1 MERETTLS
9 QSIRTADVNADYDA
23 ACKRILS
30 EKIILAWI
38 MKSSLAEYRDLDVK
52 EIAAKYIEGEPT
64 VGETPV
70 HQDETNPRIKGSN
83 TEDTSINE
91 GTVTYDI
98 LFRAIAPSSGDPI
111 ALIINVEAQNDFNPG
126 YPLLKRG
133 IYYCGR
139 MLSAQHGT
147 EFANSHYEKV
157 KKVYSIWVCMKPDK
171 NWENTITRY
180 SIQEENLVGDAHA
193 DIASYDLISLVMLCL
208 GPAAGGGEAD
218 VLKLLD
224 VLLSA
229 EVEPRKKLQVMRDE
243 FDIPM
248 TQKFAEEVTEMCNLS
263 KGVME
268 KGIEK
273 GIEQGLEQGLAKGME
288 QGIEK
293 GILRSVRA
301 AMESLKVP
309 AEQAMDILQVPSNER
324 DTIRKALES

>member
-1 MERETTLS
+1 MERETALA

-38 MKSSLAEYRDLDVK
+38 MKAALAEYRDLDVK
-52 EIAAKYIEGEPT
+52 EIAEKYIEGEPA

-98 LFRAIAPSSGDPI
+98 LFRAVAPGSGVPI

-157 KKVYSIWVCMKPDK
+157 KKVYSIWVCMKPNEGWK
-171 NWENTITRY
+171 NTITRY
-180 SIQEENLVGDAHA
+180 SIREENLVGNAHA

-208 GPAAGGGEAD
+208 GPAAGGGEVE

-229 EVEPRKKLQVMRDE
+229 EVEPQKKQQVLQNE
-243 FDIPM
+243 FNIPM
-248 TQKFAEEVTEMCNLS
+248 TKKLAEEVSEMCNLS
-263 KGVME
+263 RGVME
-268 KGIEK
+268 KGRLN
-273 GIEQGLEQGLAKGME
+273 GLLD
-288 QGIEK
+288 
-293 GILRSVRA
+293 SVRA
-301 AMESLKVP
+301 LMDSAQISAEKAMDMLKISKEDRVALKESLEK
-309 AEQAMDILQVPSNER
+309 DI
-324 DTIRKALES
+324 

>member
-1 MERETTLS
+1 MERETTLA

-38 MKSSLAEYRDLDVK
+38 MKSSLMEYRDLDVK

-98 LFRAIAPSSGDPI
+98 LFRAIAPGSGEPI
-111 ALIINVEAQNDFNPG
+111 ALFINVEAQNKFNTG

-139 MLSAQHGT
+139 MISSQYGT

-171 NWENTITRY
+171 DWENTITRY

-193 DIASYDLISLVMLCL
+193 EVSSYDLISLVMLCL
-208 GPAAGGGEAD
+208 GPAAGGGEVE
-218 VLKLLD
+218 VLRLLD

-229 EVEPRKKLQVMRDE
+229 EVEPQKKQQVLQDE

-248 TQKFAEEVTEMCNLS
+248 TKKFVEEVTEMCNLS

-273 GIEQGLEQGLAKGME
+273 GME
-288 QGIEK
+288 QGMEK

-301 AMESLKVP
+301 AMETLKIS
-309 AEQAMDILQVPSNER
+309 AEQAMDILQVPADER
-324 DTIRKALES
+324 DAIRKALES

>member
-1 MERETTLS
+1 MERETTLA

-38 MKSSLAEYRDLDVK
+38 MKAALAECRDLDVK
-52 EIAAKYIEGEPT
+52 EIAEKYIEGEPA

-98 LFRAIAPSSGDPI
+98 LFRAVAPGSGEPI

-157 KKVYSIWVCMKPDK
+157 KKVYSIWVCMKPNEGWK
-171 NWENTITRY
+171 NTITRY
-180 SIQEENLVGDAHA
+180 SIREENLVGNAHA

-208 GPAAGGGEAD
+208 GPAAGGGEVE

-229 EVEPRKKLQVMRDE
+229 EVEPQKKQQVLQNE
-243 FDIPM
+243 FNIPM
-248 TQKFAEEVTEMCNLS
+248 TKKLAEEVSEMCNLS
-263 KGVME
+263 RGVME
-268 KGIEK
+268 KGRLN
-273 GIEQGLEQGLAKGME
+273 GLLD
-288 QGIEK
+288 
-293 GILRSVRA
+293 SVRA
-301 AMESLKVP
+301 LMDSAQISAEKAMDMLKISKEDRVALKESLEK
-309 AEQAMDILQVPSNER
+309 DI
-324 DTIRKALES
+324 

>member
-1 MERETTLS
+1 MERETTLA
-9 QSIRTADVNADYDA
+9 QSIRTADINADYDA

-52 EIAAKYIEGEPT
+52 EIAEKYIEGEPA

-98 LFRAIAPSSGDPI
+98 LFRAVAPGSGEPI

-157 KKVYSIWVCMKPDK
+157 KKVYSIWVCMKPNEGWK
-171 NWENTITRY
+171 NTITRY
-180 SIQEENLVGDAHA
+180 SIREENLVGNAHA

-208 GPAAGGGEAD
+208 GPAAGGGEVE

-229 EVEPRKKLQVMRDE
+229 EVEPQKKQQVLQNE
-243 FDIPM
+243 FNIPM
-248 TQKFAEEVTEMCNLS
+248 TKKLAEEVSEMCNLS
-263 KGVME
+263 RGVME
-268 KGIEK
+268 KGRLN
-273 GIEQGLEQGLAKGME
+273 GLLD
-288 QGIEK
+288 
-293 GILRSVRA
+293 SVRA
-301 AMESLKVP
+301 LMDSAQISAEKAMDMLKISKEDRVALKESLEK
-309 AEQAMDILQVPSNER
+309 DI
-324 DTIRKALES
+324 

>member
-1 MERETTLS
+1 MERETTLA
-9 QSIRTADVNADYDA
+9 QSIRTADINADYDA

-52 EIAAKYIEGEPT
+52 EIAEKYIEGEPA

-98 LFRAIAPSSGDPI
+98 LFRAVAPGSGEPI

-157 KKVYSIWVCMKPDK
+157 KKVYSIWVCMKPDEGWK
-171 NWENTITRY
+171 NTITRY
-180 SIQEENLVGDAHA
+180 SIREENLVGNAHA

-208 GPAAGGGEAD
+208 GPAAGGGEVE

-229 EVEPRKKLQVMRDE
+229 EVEPQKKQQVLQNE
-243 FDIPM
+243 FNIPM
-248 TQKFAEEVTEMCNLS
+248 TKKLAEEVSEMCNLS
-263 KGVME
+263 RGVME
-268 KGIEK
+268 KGRLN
-273 GIEQGLEQGLAKGME
+273 GLLD
-288 QGIEK
+288 
-293 GILRSVRA
+293 SVRA
-301 AMESLKVP
+301 LMDSAQIS
-309 AEQAMDILQVPSNER
+309 AEKAMDMLKISKEDRVALKE
-324 DTIRKALES
+324 ALEKDI

>member
-1 MERETTLS
+1 MERETALA

-38 MKSSLAEYRDLDVK
+38 MKAALAEYRDLDVK
-52 EIAAKYIEGEPT
+52 EIAEKYIEGEPA

-98 LFRAIAPSSGDPI
+98 LFRAVAPGSGEPI

-157 KKVYSIWVCMKPDK
+157 KKVYSIWVCMKPNEGWK
-171 NWENTITRY
+171 NTITRY
-180 SIQEENLVGDAHA
+180 SIREENLVGNAHA

-208 GPAAGGGEAD
+208 GPAAGGGEVE

-229 EVEPRKKLQVMRDE
+229 EVEPQKKQQVLQNE
-243 FDIPM
+243 FNIPM
-248 TQKFAEEVTEMCNLS
+248 TKKLAEEVSEMCNLS
-263 KGVME
+263 RGVME
-268 KGIEK
+268 KGRLN
-273 GIEQGLEQGLAKGME
+273 GLLD
-288 QGIEK
+288 
-293 GILRSVRA
+293 SVRA
-301 AMESLKVP
+301 LMDSAQISAEKAMDMLKISKEDRVALKESLEK
-309 AEQAMDILQVPSNER
+309 DI
-324 DTIRKALES
+324 

>member
-1 MERETTLS
+1 MERETTLA
-9 QSIRTADVNADYDA
+9 QSIRTADINADYDA

-52 EIAAKYIEGEPT
+52 EIAEKYIEGEPA

-98 LFRAIAPSSGDPI
+98 LFRAVAPGSGEPI

-157 KKVYSIWVCMKPDK
+157 KKVYSIWVCMKPDEGWK
-171 NWENTITRY
+171 NTITRY
-180 SIQEENLVGDAHA
+180 SIWEENLVGNAHA

-208 GPAAGGGEAD
+208 GPAAGGGEVE

-229 EVEPRKKLQVMRDE
+229 EVEPQKKQQVLQNE
-243 FDIPM
+243 FNIPM
-248 TQKFAEEVTEMCNLS
+248 TKKLAEEVSEMCNLS
-263 KGVME
+263 RGVME
-268 KGIEK
+268 KGRLN
-273 GIEQGLEQGLAKGME
+273 GLLD
-288 QGIEK
+288 
-293 GILRSVRA
+293 SVRA
-301 AMESLKVP
+301 LMDSAQISAEKAMDMLKISKEDRVALKESLEK
-309 AEQAMDILQVPSNER
+309 DI
-324 DTIRKALES
+324 

>member
-1 MERETTLS
+1 MERETTLA

-38 MKSSLAEYRDLDVK
+38 MKAALAEYRNLDVK
-52 EIAAKYIEGEPT
+52 EVAAKYIEGEPT

-70 HQDETNPRIKGSN
+70 HQDETNHRIKGSN

-98 LFRAIAPSSGDPI
+98 LFRAVAPGSGEPI

-157 KKVYSIWVCMKPDK
+157 KKVYSIWVCMKPNEGWK
-171 NWENTITRY
+171 NTITRY
-180 SIQEENLVGDAHA
+180 SIREENLVGNAHA

-208 GPAAGGGEAD
+208 GSAAGGGEVE

-229 EVEPRKKLQVMRDE
+229 EVEPQKKQQVLQNE
-243 FDIPM
+243 FNIPM
-248 TQKFAEEVTEMCNLS
+248 TKKLAEEVSEMCNLS
-263 KGVME
+263 RGVME
-268 KGIEK
+268 KGRLN
-273 GIEQGLEQGLAKGME
+273 GLLD
-288 QGIEK
+288 
-293 GILRSVRA
+293 SVRA
-301 AMESLKVP
+301 LMDSAQISAEKAMDMLKISKEDRVALKESLEK
-309 AEQAMDILQVPSNER
+309 DI
-324 DTIRKALES
+324 

>member
-1 MERETTLS
+1 MERETTLA

-38 MKSSLAEYRDLDVK
+38 MKAALAEYRDLDVK
-52 EIAAKYIEGEPT
+52 EIAEKYIEGEPA

-98 LFRAIAPSSGDPI
+98 LFRAVAPGSGEPI

-157 KKVYSIWVCMKPDK
+157 KKVYSIWVCMKPNEGWK
-171 NWENTITRY
+171 NTITRY
-180 SIQEENLVGDAHA
+180 SIREENLVGNAHA

-208 GPAAGGGEAD
+208 GPAAGGGEVE

-229 EVEPRKKLQVMRDE
+229 EVEPQKKQQVLQNE
-243 FDIPM
+243 FNIPM
-248 TQKFAEEVTEMCNLS
+248 TKKLAEEVSEMCNLS
-263 KGVME
+263 RGVME
-268 KGIEK
+268 KGRLN
-273 GIEQGLEQGLAKGME
+273 GLLD
-288 QGIEK
+288 
-293 GILRSVRA
+293 SVRA
-301 AMESLKVP
+301 LMDSAQISAEKAMDMLKISKEDRVALKESLEK
-309 AEQAMDILQVPSNER
+309 DI
-324 DTIRKALES
+324 